1 MVDCPLEYRQDESAT
16 NVELTEDADFR
27 VLLAAEDGFVTRIV
41 GDLLARKPELLI
53 MEQGLS
59 DLVLHLFVKAI
70 VVGHLLVIR
79 LPSPPND
86 KAIGAPLLRT
96 L

>member
-59 DLVLHLFVKAI
+59 DLALHLFVKAI
-70 VVGHLLVIR
+70 VVVIR
-79 LPSPPND
+79 RARKADNKQMA